1 MGQWY
6 EQPDEDAPY
15 FGEPKGR
22 PWAKRLFWFALMYAA
37 LAGAVVLVA
46 MLAGCTYAGPWKAT
60 IRIEYA
66 NGQEITAGS
75 ADSGAHE
82 GDSSFESEATR
93 RTGASAQNAERL
105 GRGGR

>member
-15 FGEPKGR
+15 FGEPKKR
-22 PWAKRLFWFALMYAA
+22 FPWRDVLVILLIAFAC
-37 LAGAVVLVA
+37 GAVVLA
-46 MLAGCTYAGPWKAT
+46 LAGCTYAGPWKAT

-75 ADSGAHE
+75 VDSGAHE
-82 GDSSFESEATR
+82 SDSPVEGEATR
-93 RTGASAQNAERL
+93 RTGASAQNVERL
-105 GRGGR
+105 GRDK